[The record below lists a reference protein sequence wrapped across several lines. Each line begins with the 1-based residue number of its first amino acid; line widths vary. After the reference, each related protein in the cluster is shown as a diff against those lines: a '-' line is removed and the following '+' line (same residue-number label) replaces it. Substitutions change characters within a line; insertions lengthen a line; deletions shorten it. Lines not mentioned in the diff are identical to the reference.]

1 MAWRLFK
8 GPRRITIFFQ
18 GKLVDRSS
26 REIIEE
32 QSSNDKNTLDEVE
45 TLDTVEVFSVVK
57 VDLQ

>member
-18 GKLVDRSS
+18 GKLVEISS
-26 REIIEE
+26 REIIKE
-32 QSSNDKNTLDEVE
+32 QSSNDKNTLDEINA
-45 TLDTVEVFSVVK
+45 LNTVEVFLVVK